1 MKVSPAWSDT
11 FYFWPIPFYF
21 DLYTFSIDAKAQ
33 KKRHPQRDVFFL
45 IKSKA

>member
-21 DLYTFSIDAKAQ
+21 DLYTFSFDAKAQ
-33 KKRHPQRDVFFL
+33 KKDIHRGMSFF
-45 IKSKA
+45 